1 MRVTM
6 GEETREFAT
15 LFSSALRDL
24 ARLAGDDTH
33 AGLAREH
40 GARLEE
46 RVRGALD
53 AVAAVYQTDTAA
65 LEDWGK
71 ERSRVLA
78 RVAAVR
84 EAIDRGGVDAEVRRR
99 AGELVAAVGAGAR
112 RR

>member
-1 MRVTM
+1 M
-6 GEETREFAT
+6 GEATSEFAT

-33 AGLAREH
+33 AAFAEEH
-40 GARLEE
+40 GARLEA
-46 RVRGALD
+46 RVRAALD

-65 LEDWGK
+65 LEDWAK
-71 ERSRVLA
+71 ERARVLA

-84 EAIDRGGVDAEVRRR
+84 EAIDRGGMGAEARRR
-99 AGELVAAVGAGAR
+99 AGELVAAVGAGR